1 MSEKA
6 AADAPT
12 VEDDDCEYIE
22 GEEGV
27 ETMPANA
34 AMVAV
39 LEAAETGD
47 VGTLTE
53 LLEGV
58 SIDMRGEDGDTALHI
73 GCLHGQLGVVE
84 ECLKRGADVNVS
96 DEDGST
102 PLHDAAAGGYVEIV
116 GLLTEDLTL
125 RLEAEKEVTLEIA
138 SEALEWIA
146 KEGYD
151 AVYGAGSSK
160 V

>member
-1 MSEKA
+1 
-6 AADAPT
+6 
-12 VEDDDCEYIE
+12 
-22 GEEGV
+22 
-27 ETMPANA
+27 MPANA

-96 DEDGST
+96 DEDGSIET
-102 PLHDAAAGGYVEIV
+102 
-116 GLLTEDLTL
+116 
-125 RLEAEKEVTLEIA
+125 RLQA
-138 SEALEWIA
+138 SRC
-146 KEGYD
+146 
-151 AVYGAGSSK
+151 AVPAGAGHPAVQAPLLGEEVGAEQRPRAPPQAAHFAS
-160 V
+160 